1 MTLPTISNL
10 RPKRRRL
17 SRKLAPWLADLLRLA
32 VLALLALGTLL
43 LLWGAGR

>member
-1 MTLPTISNL
+1 MNTILSL

-32 VLALLALGTLL
+32 VLALLALGLIFI
-43 LLWGAGR
+43 LWGAGR